1 MDIIFCNLKGCRK
14 CGGDL
19 LFDEGDWRCWQCG
32 HYYYSMSDGSSRGA
46 SPSPADGRVTPEV
59 QDSQPGRF
67 SDLSSRMGRPR
78 NGPRGRYGARSE
90 RNINSVIRAKRV
102 SDDRWRARNR
112 HIIEYLEQGL
122 SVREIARLAGRGE
135 RQIRVVRERL
145 ADLRTETGETDGSG

>member
-32 HYYYSMSDGSSRGA
+32 HYYYSGPTASLRGA
-46 SPSPADGRVTPEV
+46 YSPPVDGQVTSEKR
-59 QDSQPGRF
+59 DSQPRHF
-67 SDLSSRMGRPR
+67 SDKGARVGRPPKGQR
-78 NGPRGRYGARSE
+78 EGYGARSE

-102 SDDRWRARNR
+102 SDERWRARNQQV
-112 HIIEYLEQGL
+112 IEYLEQGL

-145 ADLRTETGETDGSG
+145 ADLRTEVEPDRAG